1 MSPGLR
7 DGRLVWIDPVTPALR
22 GLRRGDLVVLTGL
35 GAGGGLAVKR
45 VIGLSGERVRVSEGG
60 VWIDG
65 AALVEPYLAGRSRT
79 RGAEDGSWAVEAGET
94 FVLGDN
100 RYHSDDGRSYGPVP
114 VGRVRGI
121 ARPIRIPRR
130 GGG

>member
-22 GLRRGDLVVLTGL
+22 GLRRGDLVVLTAL

-45 VIGLSGERVRVSEGG
+45 VVGLSGERVSVSEGG

-65 AALVEPYLAGRSRT
+65 AELVEPYLAGRPRT
-79 RGAEDGSWAVEAGET
+79 RGTEQGSWAVGAGET

-100 RYHSDDGRSYGPVP
+100 RYRSDDGRSYGPVP

-121 ARPIRIPRR
+121 ARPLPGP
-130 GGG
+130 GGGDG